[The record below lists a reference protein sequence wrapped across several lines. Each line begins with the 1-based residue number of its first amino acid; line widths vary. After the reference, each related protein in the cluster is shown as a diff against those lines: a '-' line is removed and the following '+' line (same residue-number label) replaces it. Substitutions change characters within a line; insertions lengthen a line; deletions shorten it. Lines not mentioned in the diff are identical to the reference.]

1 MSHKVSHDNPEG
13 RRKKDRVCWKIE
25 LGVCC
30 LKFCS
35 VQLDLLLEV
44 GIGFQEGILEFDQML
59 LAKPGIYYLK
69 QFILETVCHIL
80 ALKKAKHLEAEGNT
94 FQGINIY
101 Q

>member
-1 MSHKVSHDNPEG
+1 MLE
-13 RRKKDRVCWKIE
+13 DRE

-44 GIGFQEGILEFDQML
+44 GVGFQEGILEFDQML
-59 LAKPGIYYLK
+59 LAKLGIYYLK
-69 QFILETVCHIL
+69 QFILEAVCHIL
-80 ALKKAKHLEAEGNT
+80 TLKKAKHLEAESNAS
-94 FQGINIY
+94 QDINIY